1 MGNNNKRWRENKEGE
16 VKKKR
21 KEDACP
27 TLALDAASNYRSPCS
42 FFFSV
47 CVRLFTEL
55 PTLLRYFIKFE

>member
-21 KEDACP
+21 KAFRC
-27 TLALDAASNYRSPCS
+27 ALDAASNYRSPCS
-42 FFFSV
+42 FFLRV